1 MQTLEDMALVREFAV
16 QQSETAF
23 ETLVARHLD
32 LVHSAAVRQVGDPH
46 LAEEI
51 TKAVFLILARK
62 AASLRAGTFL
72 TGWLFK
78 TTRYAAATELR
89 AIARRRRRET
99 EAHNMTTLTAET
111 TEETA
116 WPHIAPLLDE
126 ALARLNETDRRVLL
140 LHYFEGRTLA
150 ETGAALALTEDAARK
165 RVTRGLDKLR
175 KYFVKRGVTL
185 TATVIAGAVA
195 ANSVQAA
202 PIGLAA
208 NITAAAM
215 LAGTTV
221 ATALIMTT
229 IQKIAVTA
237 ALAVSVGVGI
247 YQAKEAAKA
256 RAEVQT
262 LQQRQA
268 PLAEQIQQMQ
278 MQHDKDTNM
287 VAWLKEEL
295 VKNEKNNME
304 LLKLRGEVSLLK
316 RQPVIQPTDA
326 NESWRNPVYV
336 TNSFAAS
343 SMLKTNMPQV
353 RLLNSKYDR
362 DIGYNAF
369 GDSSTY
375 DRFHN
380 LISRTTNSWRGIG
393 LGVDATNLMMF
404 VFDSEREHTIFP
416 TNMPAGRFDFIANLP
431 QGSLAR
437 LQEEIRSRL
446 GITGTKV
453 EVSTNAYA
461 LVLHDPDSPVY
472 HETNMFAGVKIDYW
486 VNTLEGL
493 YHAPVINLTGLTNYY
508 VCDCNFRR
516 PTRQTDDEFK
526 QIVLARIREQLGLE
540 LIATNFP
547 TEMLVVEK
555 VK

>member
-51 TKAVFLILARK
+51 TQAVFLILARK
-62 AASLRAGTFL
+62 AASLRAETFL

-202 PIGLAA
+202 PAGLAMTV
-208 NITAAAM
+208 TAAAAKGAAM
-215 LAGTTV
+215 TTSITIIVKGTMKMMTWMKLKFASTISAGAILAIVASTAILAQTNNQKSKATDIATTDEAILITPGISV
-221 ATALIMTT
+221 GKVKAGMSEDEVVTALG
-229 IQKIAVTA
+229 KPE
-237 ALAVSVGVGI
+237 
-247 YQAKEAAKA
+247 K
-256 RAEVQT
+256 
-262 LQQRQA
+262 
-268 PLAEQIQQMQ
+268 MQ
-278 MQHDKDTNM
+278 
-287 VAWLKEEL
+287 
-295 VKNEKNNME
+295 
-304 LLKLRGEVSLLK
+304 GEVMIYDKHFGFSVVCSRK
-316 RQPVIQPTDA
+316 KIVGD
-326 NESWRNPVYV
+326 V
-336 TNSFAAS
+336 FCGD
-343 SMLKTNMPQV
+343 SMLKYPGVKKFKGHT
-353 RLLNSKYDR
+353 KEG
-362 DIGYNAF
+362 IGMESSREDVTKAF
-369 GDSSTY
+369 GQP
-375 DRFHN
+375 
-380 LISRTTNSWRGIG
+380 TT
-393 LGVDATNLMMF
+393 ATPWNAALQQ
-404 VFDSEREHTIFP
+404 ERLEYK
-416 TNMPAGRFDFIANLP
+416 
-431 QGSLAR
+431 SL
-437 LQEEIRSRL
+437 
-446 GITGTKV
+446 
-453 EVSTNAYA
+453 
-461 LVLHDPDSPVY
+461 
-472 HETNMFAGVKIDYW
+472 
-486 VNTLEGL
+486 
-493 YHAPVINLTGLTNYY
+493 GLT
-508 VCDCNFRR
+508 F
-516 PTRQTDDEFK
+516 
-526 QIVLARIREQLGLE
+526 ILE
-540 LIATNFP
+540 KG
-547 TEMLVVEK
+547 K
-555 VK
+555 VFNITVNLRKPQ